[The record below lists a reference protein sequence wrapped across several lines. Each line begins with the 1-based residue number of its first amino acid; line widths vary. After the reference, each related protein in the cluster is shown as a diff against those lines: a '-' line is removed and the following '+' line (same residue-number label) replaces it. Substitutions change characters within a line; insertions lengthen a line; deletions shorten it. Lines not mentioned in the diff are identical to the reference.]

1 MEPLLSSLAYF
12 SVFHFPLKKEEI
24 LFWRPKDISSGKVEA
39 FLQEAL
45 KRKIIEK
52 RGDYYFLSGFCSW
65 VEQRKKRERI
75 SQKKLSIA
83 KKEAQFLIKLPGIL
97 MVGLSGS
104 VAAAN
109 AKENDD
115 IDFFIITQK
124 NRLWAGRFFSILG
137 LELRGCRRRP
147 GQKQVK
153 DKICLNLFLDEAHLF
168 FRRKRHD
175 LYTAHEIL
183 QMKPLASQGDIYER
197 FLKANRWVEKFFP
210 FAYRERLKKASLL
223 KSFPLKKSLPTLGGE
238 KFYCFLQQTYMRWRQ
253 GKNRLKLVSGQL
265 FFHPHD
271 ERMEVLRS
279 YQEIL
284 KCLLTKR
291 KASL

>member
-1 MEPLLSSLAYF
+1 MEPLFSSLAYF
-12 SVFHFPLKKEEI
+12 SVFHFPLSKEEI
-24 LFWRPKDISSGKVEA
+24 LFWRPKDISSRKIEA

-52 RGDYYFLSGFCSW
+52 EGDYYFPFGFSSW

-75 SQKKLSIA
+75 SKRKLSIA
-83 KKEAQFLIKLPGIL
+83 KREAQFLIKLPGIL

-109 AKENDD
+109 ARKDND

-124 NRLWAGRFFSILG
+124 NRLWTGRFFSVLG
-137 LELRGCRRRP
+137 LELKNRRRRP
-147 GQKQVK
+147 NQKQVR
-153 DKICLNLFLDEAHLF
+153 DKICLNLFLDEDHLF
-168 FRRKRHD
+168 FKRERHG

-183 QMKPLASQGDIYER
+183 QMKPLACRGEIYAR
-197 FLKANRWVEKFFP
+197 FLKANHWVEEFFP
-210 FAYRERLKKASLL
+210 FAYQEKLKEANSLNSL
-223 KSFPLKKSLPTLGGE
+223 PPGKSLPLSGE
-238 KFYCFLQQTYMRWRQ
+238 GFFRFWQQAYMRWRQ
-253 GKNRLKLVSGQL
+253 GKNYLSLASGQL

-271 ERMEVLRS
+271 ERVKVLHS

-284 KCLLTKR
+284 KYLLTKEE
-291 KASL
+291 ASL